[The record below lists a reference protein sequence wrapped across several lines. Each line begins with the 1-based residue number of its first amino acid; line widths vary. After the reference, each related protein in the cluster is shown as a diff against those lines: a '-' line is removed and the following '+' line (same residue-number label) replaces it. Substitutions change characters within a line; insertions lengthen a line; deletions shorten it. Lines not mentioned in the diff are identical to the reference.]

1 MSKEKEAIEAK
12 NTAID
17 TARLL
22 GASGDEPDGCKKK
35 YCEKTCN
42 YCEFVESET
51 VAHPGGHYSATA
63 ESYWCDLGHWEDDF

>member
-22 GASGDEPDGCKKK
+22 GDRPEINVGEICFA
-35 YCEKTCN
+35 
-42 YCEFVESET
+42 
-51 VAHPGGHYSATA
+51 
-63 ESYWCDLGHWEDDF
+63 W